1 MDIWD
6 FRSKKKRILKNYYLN
21 TEFGKFN
28 CKVAHMNMYQK
39 YAITQCNSSFNKY
52 NPSNS

>member
-1 MDIWD
+1 
-6 FRSKKKRILKNYYLN
+6 LN

-28 CKVAHMNMYQK
+28 YKAAYMNMYQG
-39 YAITQCNSSFNKY
+39 YAITEYNSSFSKY